1 MRMIA
6 KAKLVFFL
14 QQIFVV
20 YVRSV
25 VRNVQGLY
33 YIVEYR
39 RQLYKLKFSRNR
51 QSTNI
56 WLEYCCFNYITYK
69 TYFRYLCLLTS
80 MNTCQ
85 HGECASITRRSITAV
100 PLLTNEAFIW
110 RCRAIDAKIEKKTM
124 YSQYNLM
131 WSLSTLNMTKAA
143 KVHGNTTYT
152 TF

>member
-56 WLEYCCFNYITYK
+56 
-69 TYFRYLCLLTS
+69 
-80 MNTCQ
+80 
-85 HGECASITRRSITAV
+85 
-100 PLLTNEAFIW
+100 
-110 RCRAIDAKIEKKTM
+110 
-124 YSQYNLM
+124 
-131 WSLSTLNMTKAA
+131 
-143 KVHGNTTYT
+143 
-152 TF
+152 